1 MGVAFVTGLQGND
14 PKYLKTVATPK
25 HFAVHSGPE
34 STRHTIDVRI
44 SPHDLEDTYLP
55 AFRATVMEG
64 KAHSVMCAYNAVNGQ
79 PACANTALLEEHLRK
94 DWGFQGY
101 VVSDCGAAADIF
113 GGLRYAPNAEAG
125 VTAAFK
131 AGMDLICGDYRNEMS
146 TEPQGIIGAVRH
158 GLLPESVVDRA
169 LGRLF
174 TARIK
179 LGLFDPPAAN
189 PYSKITASENDTSAH
204 RELALRMAKE
214 SLVLL
219 RNSGNLLP
227 LKKVPGRIA
236 VIGPNADSL
245 DALVGNYNGDPSK
258 PVTVLAGIRQRFP
271 QSKVSYVQGTGLVTP
286 VTTAGQGAEDAVNAA
301 RDADLIVMVG
311 GLSPHIEG
319 EEMEVKAEGF
329 SGGDRTSLDLP
340 APQQKLLERLVATG
354 KPTVLVL
361 MNGSAL
367 ALNWADE
374 HVPAIVE
381 AWYPGGEGGTAVA
394 ALLAGDF
401 SPAGRLPLTFYKSVD
416 QLPPFDDYSMS
427 RRTYRYFDGEPLYS
441 FGFGLSY
448 TTFKY
453 SAVRTSAPS
462 VPASGAMKIAVDVTN
477 TGATAGDEVV
487 QLYLTHAGAR
497 GAPVRELKGF
507 QRIHL
512 AKGEARVVEL
522 TLRDRDLS
530 IVDESGKRRIVPGRI
545 DIWIG
550 GGQPVSRARLASPAG
565 SRAQFTIT
573 SGATLPD

>member
-1 MGVAFVTGLQGND
+1 
-14 PKYLKTVATPK
+14 
-25 HFAVHSGPE
+25 
-34 STRHTIDVRI
+34 
-44 SPHDLEDTYLP
+44 
-55 AFRATVMEG
+55 
-64 KAHSVMCAYNAVNGQ
+64 
-79 PACANTALLEEHLRK
+79 
-94 DWGFQGY
+94 
-101 VVSDCGAAADIF
+101 
-113 GGLRYAPNAEAG
+113 
-125 VTAAFK
+125 
-131 AGMDLICGDYRNEMS
+131 
-146 TEPQGIIGAVRH
+146 
-158 GLLPESVVDRA
+158 
-169 LGRLF
+169 
-174 TARIK
+174 
-179 LGLFDPPAAN
+179 
-189 PYSKITASENDTSAH
+189 
-204 RELALRMAKE
+204 
-214 SLVLL
+214 
-219 RNSGNLLP
+219 
-227 LKKVPGRIA
+227 
-236 VIGPNADSL
+236 
-245 DALVGNYNGDPSK
+245 
-258 PVTVLAGIRQRFP
+258 
-271 QSKVSYVQGTGLVTP
+271 
-286 VTTAGQGAEDAVNAA
+286 
-301 RDADLIVMVG
+301 
-311 GLSPHIEG
+311 
-319 EEMEVKAEGF
+319 MEVKAAGF

-441 FGFGLSY
+441 FGYGLSY

-462 VPASGAMKIAVDVTN
+462 VPATGAMKIAVDVTN
-477 TGATAGDEVV
+477 TGAMAGDEVV

-530 IVDESGKRRIVPGRI
+530 IVDASGKRRIVPGRV

-573 SGATLPD
+573 SEATLPD